1 MLSLEVTFE
10 ELTIIEEAVEKFA
23 LDRDEY
29 LDVLD
34 DLHFEGLDETSM
46 DEAAYE
52 DAYRDLDIAN
62 VLLDQIDDL
71 LYISEDWLD
80 PWDDWYDDV
89 DLNWDDVDE
98 SAVELEVLSNG

>member
-10 ELTIIEEAVEKFA
+10 ELTIIEEAMEKFA

-34 DLHFEGLDETSM
+34 DLHLDGF
-46 DEAAYE
+46 DEAAINESEYE
-52 DAYRDLDIAN
+52 EAYRDLDIAN

-80 PWDDWYDDV
+80 PWDDWYDEV
-89 DLNWDDVDE
+89 ALNWDDVDE